1 MGRPLNY
8 IDSGFNKVDTN
19 LYVSED
25 IQKHKD
31 HAEISKWVTDYEKAC
46 PKQITSYFT
55 LGRKSNN
62 APWHPLYVN
71 RYMPLSRLITEIQ
84 DNTLNFISP
93 LLWQDP
99 FERVFYQEKLAI
111 KDKQYD
117 IRCICSTYDYVE
129 NEEAAWNRNNNEDT
143 VVRVSFDF
151 DKFCKMLNNIG
162 QRYSCAFY
170 ISIADYSQSKDNL
183 IIQNIKTPYKSI
195 EDYIKIMSLKRK
207 AFAYENEMR
216 IFAVFEISQ
225 SPVGK
230 VVPFNIS
237 PFDYED
243 VIYQITLPP
252 MLPTKQQNETFD
264 YDTLQE
270 AKNSPIKTM
279 LSTLLP
285 NDIIKESR
293 LYSIKK

>member
-1 MGRPLNY
+1 MKVMARPLNY
-8 IDSGFNKVDTN
+8 TTSGFNKVDTN
-19 LYVSED
+19 LYITKD
-25 IQKHKD
+25 IQRYAD

-55 LGRKSNN
+55 FK
-62 APWHPLYVN
+62 APWHPLYLN
-71 RYMPLSRLITEIQ
+71 RYMPIYRLITEIQ

-99 FERVFYQEKLAI
+99 FERVFYQKELVIEGK
-111 KDKQYD
+111 KYD

-129 NEEAAWNRNNNEDT
+129 NEEAAWNRNNNKDA

-151 DKFCKMLNNIG
+151 DKLCEMLNIIG
-162 QRYSCAFY
+162 QKYSCGFY

-183 IIQNIKTPYKSI
+183 IIKNVKTPYKSI

-216 IFAVFEISQ
+216 IFAVFETTKL
-225 SPVGK
+225 PVDK
-230 VVPFNIS
+230 VVPFDIS
-237 PFDYED
+237 PFDYKD
-243 VIYQITLPP
+243 VINHVTLPP
-252 MLPTKQQNETFD
+252 MQPTSQEGGELD

-270 AKNSPIKTM
+270 AKNSPIKTK
-279 LSTLLP
+279 LSMLLP
-285 NDIIKESR
+285 KDKIKESR
-293 LYSIKK
+293 LYSI